1 MLRRP
6 LLLPLLLFPLVPRAA
21 VAADRATPVDGSGT
35 RIDQS
40 RELPPFRRLTVDGPI
55 DLTLKAAAT
64 ERAVVHADDNLAPL
78 VETRV
83 SGDTLAIGARA
94 GSVFRTR
101 SRLKVTVE
109 FRQLESLR
117 VLGSG
122 NVHADHL
129 LGPIMEV
136 TIRGSGDVSIDDLQA
151 EALAASISGSGD
163 FTAAGRAD
171 KLGVVLTGAGDLRAE
186 KLEAREAAIR
196 IRGSGDARVHATATL
211 AVDIS
216 GSGDVRY
223 RGEPAISRRIKGS
236 GTVAPLR

>member
-6 LLLPLLLFPLVPRAA
+6 LLLSLLLVPLAPLAA
-21 VAADRATPVDGSGT
+21 RAADRATPVEGSGN
-35 RIDQS
+35 RIDQP

-55 DLTLKAAAT
+55 DVTLTAAAA
-64 ERAVVHADDNLAPL
+64 ERAVVQVDDNLAPL

-101 SRLKVTVE
+101 GRLKVTVE

-122 NVHADHL
+122 NVRADRL

-136 TIRGSGDVSIDDLQA
+136 TIRGSGDVAIGDLQA
-151 EALAASISGSGD
+151 EVLAASISGNGD
-163 FTAAGRAD
+163 LTVAGRAD

-186 KLEAREAAIR
+186 KLEAREAAVR

-223 RGEPAISRRIKGS
+223 RGEPAITRSIRGS
-236 GTVAPLR
+236 GQVAPLR